1 MMSNIRFEKLLDGF
15 EPDFEFIPPK
25 AIPEEEFKTRLAHIR
40 MEAIHAEHDVT
51 LVNANGVLNYHTS
64 NKYLRYLCDW
74 NREGILIIPSD
85 SSKGLQLFS
94 FYTQAVILPPSWGE
108 AVGVEKLY
116 QVGALGREY
125 SGRPASSDEKLTG
138 GASEHSRCRRR
149 KSQTEPPV

>member
-94 FYTQAVILPPSWGE
+94 FYTQAVILPPSWG
-108 AVGVEKLY
+108 GS
-116 QVGALGREY
+116 
-125 SGRPASSDEKLTG
+125 SGRGEALPGWSPG
-138 GASEHSRCRRR
+138 PGVFGAACII
-149 KSQTEPPV
+149 